1 MDFALTCCDWR
12 PVAKPSFL
20 LPPPELQIGFAHRLV
35 ELQLTHLQPALL
47 KTVASLNIA
56 ALDKQLA
63 SVVPAKALQKLASC
77 GLRGE
82 ALFVAPMVL
91 QAKPALLTYYR
102 TLLGYSQKEFYKAG
116 TGLGVFKR
124 AEDSGELRVTAL
136 AQLRELCKLMNSCA
150 SQLLQGMDDL
160 AIDQR
165 FLNELSL
172 LSIGPQL
179 RGGRNNERGEA
190 GIEDVYQLIL
200 KALAHAKPVVSGRT
214 ATLVNAAGRQV
225 VIEVAADPDI
235 VITEKSSG
243 QGNRPLVAIE
253 VKAGTDASNIHNR
266 IGEAE
271 KSHLKAKA
279 RKFTECWTIVN
290 VVNLDPA
297 VAAQQS
303 PTTHRFFTLSELMDT
318 TSKAHVDFVA
328 SLVALVGIKTRLKT
342 STRSKK
348 S

>member
-1 MDFALTCCDWR
+1 M
-12 PVAKPSFL
+12 AKAAFHL
-20 LPPPELQIGFAHRLV
+20 APPELQIGFAHRLV
-35 ELQLTHLQPALL
+35 ALQQTHLQPALL
-47 KTVASLNIA
+47 KTVADLDIA
-56 ALDKQLA
+56 ALDRQLA
-63 SVVPAKALQKLASC
+63 VVMPAKALQKLASF

-102 TLLGYSQKEFYKAG
+102 TLLGYSQKEFYKTG
-116 TGLGVFKR
+116 TGLGIFRR
-124 AEDSGELRVTAL
+124 AEEAGELSGTAL
-136 AQLRELCKLMNSCA
+136 VQLQALCKLMNLCA
-150 SQLLQGMDDL
+150 WQLLQGIDTL

-190 GIEDVYQLIL
+190 GIEDVYRLIL
-200 KALAHAKPVVSGRT
+200 KAVAHAKPVVSGRT
-214 ATLVNAAGRQV
+214 ATLDNAAGRQV

-235 VITEKSSG
+235 VIIEKSSG

-290 VVNLDPA
+290 VASLDPV
-297 VAAQQS
+297 VASQQS
-303 PTTHRFFTLSELMDT
+303 PTTHRFFTLSELMET
-318 TSKAHVDFVA
+318 TSKAHIDFVA
-328 SLVALVGIKTRLKT
+328 SIVALAGIKTKSKPPART
-342 STRSKK
+342 KK

>member
-1 MDFALTCCDWR
+1 M
-12 PVAKPSFL
+12 AKPSFL
-20 LPPPELQIGFAHRLV
+20 LTPPELQIGFAHRLV
-35 ELQLTHLQPALL
+35 ALQQTHLQPALL
-47 KTVASLNIA
+47 KTVADLDIA

-63 SVVPAKALQKLASC
+63 GVMPAKALQKLASF

-82 ALFVAPMVL
+82 ALFVSPMVL
-91 QAKPALLTYYR
+91 QARPTLLTYYR

-116 TGLGVFKR
+116 TGLGIFKR
-124 AEDSGELRVTAL
+124 AEEGGVLGATAL
-136 AQLRELCKLMNSCA
+136 AHIPELCKLLNA
-150 SQLLQGMDDL
+150 RAWQLLQGLDKL
-160 AIDQR
+160 NIDQR

-200 KALAHAKPVVSGRT
+200 QAVAHAKPVVSGRT
-214 ATLVNAAGRQV
+214 ATLDNAAGRQV

-235 VITEKSSG
+235 VIVEKSSG
-243 QGNRPLVAIE
+243 QGSRPLVAIE

-290 VVNLDPA
+290 VASLDPA

-303 PTTHRFFTLSELMDT
+303 PTTHRFFTLSELMAT
-318 TSKAHVDFVA
+318 TSKAHLDFVA
-328 SLVALVGIKTRLKT
+328 SIVALTGVKTKPKT
-342 STRSKK
+342 SKRTKK

>member
-1 MDFALTCCDWR
+1 MT
-12 PVAKPSFL
+12 KPSFL
-20 LPPPELQIGFAHRLV
+20 LTPPELQIGFAHRLV
-35 ELQLTHLQPALL
+35 ALQQTHLQPALY
-47 KTVASLNIA
+47 KTVAALDIA
-56 ALDKQLA
+56 ALDQQLA
-63 SVVPAKALQKLASC
+63 GVMPAKALQKLASF

-82 ALFVAPMVL
+82 ALFMAPMVL
-91 QAKPALLTYYR
+91 LAKPTLLTYYR
-102 TLLGYSQKEFYKAG
+102 TLLGYSQKEFYKTG
-116 TGLGVFKR
+116 TGLGIFKR
-124 AEDSGELRVTAL
+124 AEEGGVLGTTAL
-136 AQLRELCKLMNSCA
+136 AQIHELCKFLNVCA
-150 SQLLQGMDDL
+150 WKLLQGMDKL
-160 AIDQR
+160 TIDQR

-200 KALAHAKPVVSGRT
+200 KAVAHAKPVVSGRT
-214 ATLVNAAGRQV
+214 ATLDNAAGRQV

-235 VITEKSSG
+235 VIIEKSSG
-243 QGNRPLVAIE
+243 NGNRPLVAIE

-290 VVNLDPA
+290 VASLDPV

-303 PTTHRFFTLSELMDT
+303 PTTHRFFTLSELLET
-318 TSKAHVDFVA
+318 TSGAHADFVA
-328 SLVALVGIKTRLKT
+328 SIVALAGIKTKSKT
-342 STRSKK
+342 RTKK

>member
-1 MDFALTCCDWR
+1 M
-12 PVAKPSFL
+12 AKAAFQL
-20 LPPPELQIGFAHRLV
+20 APPELQIGFAHRLV
-35 ELQLTHLQPALL
+35 ALQQTHLQPALL
-47 KTVASLNIA
+47 KTVADLDIA
-56 ALDKQLA
+56 ALDRQLA
-63 SVVPAKALQKLASC
+63 VVMPAKALQKLASF

-102 TLLGYSQKEFYKAG
+102 TLLGYSQKEFYKTG
-116 TGLGVFKR
+116 TGLGIFRR
-124 AEDSGELRVTAL
+124 AEEAGELSGTAL
-136 AQLRELCKLMNSCA
+136 VQLQALCKLMNLCA
-150 SQLLQGMDDL
+150 WQLLQGIDTL

-190 GIEDVYQLIL
+190 GIEDVYRLIL
-200 KALAHAKPVVSGRT
+200 KAVAHAKPVVSGRT
-214 ATLVNAAGRQV
+214 ATLDNAAGRQV

-235 VITEKSSG
+235 VIIEKSSG

-290 VVNLDPA
+290 VASLDPV
-297 VAAQQS
+297 VASQQS
-303 PTTHRFFTLSELMDT
+303 PTTHRFFTLSELMET
-318 TSKAHVDFVA
+318 TSKARIDFVA
-328 SLVALVGIKTRLKT
+328 SIVALAGIKTKSKPPART
-342 STRSKK
+342 KK

>member
-1 MDFALTCCDWR
+1 MT
-12 PVAKPSFL
+12 KPSFL

-35 ELQLTHLQPALL
+35 ALQQTHLQPALL
-47 KTVASLNIA
+47 KTVAD
-56 ALDKQLA
+56 LDIRTLDMQLVD
-63 SVVPAKALQKLASC
+63 VVPAKALQKLASF

-82 ALFVAPMVL
+82 ALFAAPMVL
-91 QAKPALLTYYR
+91 LAKPTLLTYYR
-102 TLLGYSQKEFYKAG
+102 TLLGHSQKEFYKTG
-116 TGLGVFKR
+116 TGLGIFKR
-124 AEDSGELRVTAL
+124 AEEGGALGTTAL
-136 AQLRELCKLMNSCA
+136 GQIPELCKLMNVCGW
-150 SQLLQGMDDL
+150 QLLQGLDKL
-160 AIDQR
+160 PIDQR

-200 KALAHAKPVVSGRT
+200 KAIAHAKPAVSGRT
-214 ATLVNAAGRQV
+214 ATLDNAAGRQV

-235 VITEKSSG
+235 VIIEKASG
-243 QGNRPLVAIE
+243 QARRPLLAIE

-290 VVNLDPA
+290 VVSLDPV

-303 PTTHRFFTLSELMDT
+303 PTTHRFFTLSELMKT
-318 TSKAHVDFVA
+318 TSDAHAEFVA
-328 SLVALVGIKTRLKT
+328 SIVALTGIKTKPRI

>member
-1 MDFALTCCDWR
+1 MT
-12 PVAKPSFL
+12 KPSFL
-20 LPPPELQIGFAHRLV
+20 LTPPELQIGFAHRLV
-35 ELQLTHLQPALL
+35 ALQQTHLQPALL
-47 KTVASLNIA
+47 KTVADLDIA

-63 SVVPAKALQKLASC
+63 GVMPAQALQKLASF

-91 QAKPALLTYYR
+91 QAKPTLLTYYR
-102 TLLGYSQKEFYKAG
+102 TLLGYSQKEFYKTG
-116 TGLGVFKR
+116 TGLGIFKR
-124 AEDSGELRVTAL
+124 AEDKGVLGTAAL
-136 AQLRELCKLMNSCA
+136 AQIPELCQLLNVCA
-150 SQLLQGMDDL
+150 WQLLQGMDKL

-179 RGGRNNERGEA
+179 RGGRNNERGDA
-190 GIEDVYQLIL
+190 GIEDVFQLIL
-200 KALAHAKPVVSGRT
+200 KAIAHAKPLVSGRT
-214 ATLVNAAGRQV
+214 ATLDNAAGRQV

-235 VITEKSSG
+235 VIIEKSSG
-243 QGNRPLVAIE
+243 HARRPLVAIE

-290 VVNLDPA
+290 VASLDPLA
-297 VAAQQS
+297 AAQQS
-303 PTTHRFFTLSELMDT
+303 PTTHRFFTLSDLMDT
-318 TSKAHVDFVA
+318 TSEAHADFVA
-328 SLVALVGIKTRLKT
+328 SIVALTGIKTKPKF
-342 STRSKK
+342 STRTKK